1 MKLKRNLFVA
11 AALIAGS
18 ASSFAAGIL
27 CETTSS
33 LKFVTTCT
41 PEVTYFIAGSSA
53 LGGSVEKI
61 IKTYFDT
68 TTMYPVKVVDNNTTF
83 GSKVIAYYGMSIPTL
98 TTTSKRM
105 YIVYN
110 SYNGSAAGV
119 SNVLAD
125 SKLISPVTVPESQ
138 VALVGPYSLDK
149 GKNYSAA
156 ICESNSASTA
166 LAPMV
171 TCSSASPRNVSTQ
184 ADVGL
189 SDVKANELV
198 SLYYDA
204 IKGGAAKASSVIA
217 NFNQQKIAMQ
227 GFSVAVNDKLYDAM
241 AKAQFGDACVGVYTL
256 ACQPNIT
263 SAQYASLVTREG
275 SIKSAA
281 ALVGD
286 ITLTGKLIVARRD
299 QLSGTQ
305 ATSNLFFAGNTC
317 NAVNPDVKTGKLGG
331 ALTVLR
337 TETAAPGYTPSAT
350 DTLASAELALMSV
363 KEFPQTGDLQNLL
376 RTNTTDYVIGV
387 VATDASESA
396 SSLGTTKIKL
406 LKLNGSSPDFAKG
419 STSTT
424 PALTGAALS
433 TNIID
438 GSYPLQMTA
447 YAVYPKTQ
455 TGDKAKIT
463 TALLSDLSKFN
474 SLKPLPLGFFSG
486 SNQTTTVSRYE
497 GNNCS
502 PLIQRAN

>member
-18 ASSFAAGIL
+18 VSSFAAGIACKTDTPL
-27 CETTSS
+27 N
-33 LKFVTTCT
+33 FATTCT

-61 IKTYFDT
+61 ISTYFDRT
-68 TTMYPVKVVDNNTTF
+68 LMTPVKVVDNNTLF
-83 GSKVIAYYGMSIPTL
+83 GSKVLAYYGMSNSSL
-98 TTTSKRM
+98 TTTPKRM

-125 SKLISPVTVPESQ
+125 SKLLSPVTVPESQ
-138 VALVGPYSLDK
+138 VALVGPYTLDK
-149 GKNYSAA
+149 GKTYSA
-156 ICESNSASTA
+156 SNCSANTSSTEA
-166 LAPMV
+166 APMV
-171 TCSSASPRNVSTQ
+171 TCSSIAPRNVSTQ

-204 IKGGAAKASSVIA
+204 IKGGATKASSVIA

-227 GFSVAVNDKLYDAM
+227 GFAVGVNDKLYNAM
-241 AKAQFGDACVGVYTL
+241 AKAQFGDACSGVYTL

-263 SAQYASLVTREG
+263 SAQYASLVTKEG
-275 SIKSAA
+275 NIKTVA

-286 ITLTGKLIVARRD
+286 NSLSGKLIIARRD

-317 NAVNPDVKTGKLGG
+317 NAVTPDVKTGKLGG

-337 TETAAPGYTPSAT
+337 TSDYPALTTAQVAAQT
-350 DTLASAELALMSV
+350 AEPALQV
-363 KEFPQTGDLQNLL
+363 NEYPQTGDLQTLL
-376 RTNTTDYVIGV
+376 RTNTNDYVIGV
-387 VATDASESA
+387 VATDAADATSTA
-396 SSLGTTKIKL
+396 SKIKL
-406 LKLNGSSPDFAKG
+406 LKLNGSSPDFVKG
-419 STSTT
+419 SDTMLS
-424 PALTGAALS
+424 GAALS

-463 TALLSDLSKFN
+463 TALLSDLSKYN
-474 SLKPLPLGFFSG
+474 SLKALPLGFFSG
-486 SNQTTTVSRYE
+486 TAQVTTVSRNE

-502 PLIQRAN
+502 PLIKRTN

>member
-1 MKLKRNLFVA
+1 MKLKQNLFVA

-27 CETTSS
+27 CDSS
-33 LKFVTTCT
+33 TPLKFASTCT

-61 IKTYFDT
+61 ISTYFDKT
-68 TTMYPVKVVDNNTTF
+68 LMTPVKVVDNNTLF
-83 GSKVIAYYGMSIPTL
+83 GSKVLAYYGMSIPSL

-125 SKLISPVTVPESQ
+125 SKLLTPVTVPESQ
-138 VALVGPYSLDK
+138 VALVGPYTLDK
-149 GKNYSAA
+149 GKTYSEAK
-156 ICESNSASTA
+156 CSANTSSTDA
-166 LAPMV
+166 APMV
-171 TCSSASPRNVSTQ
+171 TCSSIAPRNVSTQ

-227 GFSVAVNDKLYDAM
+227 GFAVAVNDKLYNAM
-241 AKAQFGDACVGVYTL
+241 AVAQFGESCRNQYTS

-263 SAQYASLVTREG
+263 SAQYASLVTFEG

-286 ITLTGKLIVARRD
+286 STLTDKLIVARRD

-317 NAVNPDVKTGKLGG
+317 NAVAPDVKTGKLGG

-337 TETAAPGYTPSAT
+337 TETAATGYTPSAAN
-350 DTLASAELALMSV
+350 TLSSAQLALMSV
-363 KEFPQTGDLQNLL
+363 KEFPQTGDLQSLL

-387 VATDASESA
+387 VATDAADATSSA
-396 SSLGTTKIKL
+396 AKIKL

-438 GSYPLQMTA
+438 GSYPLQMAA

-463 TALLSDLSKFN
+463 TALLSDLSKYN
-474 SLKPLPLGFFSG
+474 SGKALPLGFFSG
-486 SNQTTTVSRYE
+486 TTQVTTVSRYD

>member
-27 CETTSS
+27 CETTTP
-33 LKFVTTCT
+33 LKFASTCT

-61 IKTYFDT
+61 ISTYFDKT
-68 TTMYPVKVVDNNTTF
+68 LMTPVKVVDNNTLF
-83 GSKVIAYYGMSIPTL
+83 GSKVVAYYGMSNSSL

-125 SKLISPVTVPESQ
+125 SKLLTPVTVPESQ
-138 VALVGPYSLDK
+138 IALVGPYSLDK
-149 GKNYSAA
+149 GKTYSAA
-156 ICESNSASTA
+156 NCSANTSSTET
-166 LAPMV
+166 APMV
-171 TCSSASPRNVSTQ
+171 TCSSVAPRNVSTQ

-204 IKGGAAKASSVIA
+204 IKGGAAKASSVIT

-227 GFSVAVNDKLYDAM
+227 GFAVAVNDKLYNAM
-241 AKAQFGDACVGVYTL
+241 AKAQFGDDSCKDKYTP

-263 SAQYASLVTREG
+263 SAQYASLVTFEG

-286 ITLTGKLIVARRD
+286 STLTDKLIVARRD

-317 NAVNPDVKTGKLGG
+317 NAVTPDVKTGKLGG

-337 TETAAPGYTPSAT
+337 TETAATGYTPSAAN
-350 DTLASAELALMSV
+350 TLTSAQLALMSV
-363 KEFPQTGDLQNLL
+363 KEFPQTGDLQSLL

-387 VATDASESA
+387 VATDAADATSSA
-396 SSLGTTKIKL
+396 TKIKL
-406 LKLNGSSPDFAKG
+406 LKLNGSSPDFVKG
-419 STSTT
+419 SDTVLS
-424 PALTGAALS
+424 GAALS
-433 TNIID
+433 TNIIN

-463 TALLSDLSKFN
+463 TALLSDLSKYN
-474 SLKPLPLGFFSG
+474 SGKALPLGFFSG
-486 SNQTTTVSRYE
+486 TTQVTTVSRHE

>member
-27 CETTSS
+27 CETGTP

-53 LGGSVEKI
+53 LGASVESI
-61 IKTYFDT
+61 IQSYFDKT
-68 TTMYPVKVVDNNTTF
+68 GDVQPVKIVDNNTTF
-83 GSKVIAYYGMSIPTL
+83 GSKVTAYYGMSNASL
-98 TTTSKRM
+98 TSTSKKM

-125 SKLISPVTVPESQ
+125 SKLLSPVTVPESQ
-138 VALVGPYSLDK
+138 VALVGPFTLDK

-156 ICESNSASTA
+156 NCSSTSADFKVTPS
-166 LAPMV
+166 V

-189 SDVKANELV
+189 SDVKADELI

-204 IKGGAAKASSVIA
+204 IKGGATKVSSVIA
-217 NFNQQKIAMQ
+217 GFNQQKIAMQ
-227 GFSVAVNDKLYDAM
+227 GFAVAVNDKLYNAM
-241 AKAQFGDACVGVYTL
+241 AKAQFGETCVGQYTP

-263 SAQYASLVTREG
+263 SAQYASLITKEG
-275 SIKSAA
+275 NIKTVA

-286 ITLTGKLIVARRD
+286 TSISGKLIIARRD

-317 NAVNPDVKTGKLGG
+317 NAVTPDVKTGKLGG

-337 TETAAPGYTPSAT
+337 TSDYPALT
-350 DTLASAELALMSV
+350 DTQVTAGAPQPALQV
-363 KEFPQTGDLQNLL
+363 NEYPQTGDLQKLL
-376 RTNTTDYVIGV
+376 RTNTNDYVIGV
-387 VATDASESA
+387 VATDAADA
-396 SSLGTTKIKL
+396 SSSVSKIKL
-406 LKLNGSSPDFAKG
+406 LKLNGSSPDFAKD
-419 STSTT
+419 STT
-424 PALTGAALS
+424 MLSGAALS
-433 TNIID
+433 KNIID

-455 TGDKAKIT
+455 IGDIAKIT
-463 TALLSDLSKFN
+463 AALLSDLSKYN
-474 SLKPLPLGFFSG
+474 SEKALPLGFFTG
-486 SNQTTTVSRYE
+486 STQVTTVSRVD

-502 PLIQRAN
+502 PLIKRNN